1 MFLRCAPLVRIGV
14 RANVTRKFRTPIAWG
29 TAVRGN
35 SKGTSNA
42 PPNLYGQDGRQF
54 QENLRPSA
62 TSSAGGTSQGQRYQG
77 PGGNYPPGG
86 GTYKNKNQL
95 GGGTYQG
102 VGNLST
108 QSAGLDLGP
117 IKPRPR
123 LSTAVLEDL
132 RTAAEKSHV
141 KVLPRA
147 GQPNYYQ
154 WHYINALLN
163 HYAAGW
169 EGHITAQWSESG
181 SAYIKYKLTLNC
193 EDGSFS
199 QECVAGTKL
208 DNKQADPYMVAEQNA
223 FKRCAAR
230 FGCGLRDEWF

>member
-1 MFLRCAPLVRIGV
+1 MFLCCAPLVRIGV
-14 RANVTRKFRTPIAWG
+14 RANVTRKFRTPVAWG

-35 SKGTSNA
+35 STGTSNA
-42 PPNLYGQDGRQF
+42 PPNLYGQDGRHF
-54 QENLRPSA
+54 QDNLRPSA
-62 TSSAGGTSQGQRYQG
+62 TSSAVGTSQGQRYQG
-77 PGGNYPPGG
+77 GGGNYQSGG
-86 GTYKNKNQL
+86 GNYQSA
-95 GGGTYQG
+95 GGTYQSG
-102 VGNLST
+102 GGNLST

-123 LSTAVLEDL
+123 PSTAVLEDL

-147 GQPNYYQ
+147 GQVNYYQ

-169 EGHITAQWSESG
+169 EGQITAQWSELG
-181 SAYIKYKLTLNC
+181 TAYIKYKLTLNC

-199 QECVAGTKL
+199 QECVAGVKFDTRST
-208 DNKQADPYMVAEQNA
+208 ADPYMVAEQNA

-230 FGCGLRDEWF
+230 FGCGLRDESF